1 MLKREVRLEVIILAN
16 SEPLAIL
23 PAPVLAITPAI
34 LLHLGIS
41 EPGRTLAMF
50 FRRAEEIEYK
60 RVP

>member
-23 PAPVLAITPAI
+23 PAPVLAVTPAI
-34 LLHLGIS
+34 LLNLGIS

-50 FRRAEEIEYK
+50 FWRAEKIEYK